1 MKTRIPILR
10 LALAF
15 IFTCCLAIGLSAQD
29 FEGRIDFEIKN
40 EGSSD
45 PRMSMMLPKKSS
57 MFVKN
62 GNVRMEMDMAMGM
75 KSASIT
81 DGQTGTSV
89 TLMDMMGQKYAIAS
103 VTNDELVKKQ
113 QDKMK
118 VAVKQTD
125 EQKTIA
131 GYACQKAIVTF
142 TDTTTSQETALNVW
156 YTKEL
161 KFGNKHVQ
169 GPFASIDGSMLE
181 YSISQQGFSMQFT
194 ANKVVKE
201 AVDDAKFQIP
211 TEYKR
216 MTQEDM
222 MRMFGGR

>member
-1 MKTRIPILR
+1 MKTPVSLFR
-10 LALAF
+10 LYAVLFFLMSLCAG
-15 IFTCCLAIGLSAQD
+15 INAQD

-40 EGSSD
+40 EGASD
-45 PRMSMMLPKKSS
+45 PRMSMMLPKKSA

-62 GNVRMEMDMAMGM
+62 GNIRMEMDMAMGM

-81 DGQTGTSV
+81 DGKTGTSV

-118 VAVKQTD
+118 VAIKQTD

-181 YSISQQGFSMQFT
+181 YSITQQGFSMQFI

-211 TEYKR
+211 TDYKR